1 MKKNITKSKEIKR
14 EFEYSNIEEVRKKRQ
29 EAQKRNNSFLF
40 SNTDGLTFKKNH

>member
-29 EAQKRNNSFLF
+29 EAQKRNNSFF
-40 SNTDGLTFKKNH
+40 IFKHRWFDF